1 VWYGVWNV
9 APDALIPAHLVFQGS
24 FRDTQ
29 VHFTN
34 FQNLILKAK
43 INPVPV
49 LGRRHHANDL
59 RQTLAKSMPAQNCE
73 PGVLAQNALDN
84 GFFWRGLENARETS
98 GQRDFNRP

>member
-1 VWYGVWNV
+1 V
-9 APDALIPAHLVFQGS
+9 
-24 FRDTQ
+24 
-29 VHFTN
+29 
-34 FQNLILKAK
+34 
-43 INPVPV
+43 
-49 LGRRHHANDL
+49 NDL